1 MRAAL
6 AVAQCAA
13 ASAAPLRAARALHLA
28 ARPAAAVP
36 LASPM
41 GQALSLLPP
50 PLRPPGRRGAAAAAK
65 AGKAAIDRPGEEDP
79 DLWWVPG

>member
-13 ASAAPLRAARALHLA
+13 AAAPLRAARTTFHL
-28 ARPAAAVP
+28 ARPAAAVS
-36 LASPM
+36 LSSPM

-79 DLWWVPG
+79 DLW